1 MTDFAQTSPILT
13 LAPSSPRRLSMSA
26 VWQFWRRRANPAV
39 TLSVIVLLVLIVS
52 VLLADVIAPHDPGTI
67 NLRGRLMQPF
77 QDPAYI
83 LGTDATGRD
92 IFSRILYGGQVSLAV
107 SLFASIGGLLLG
119 TILGLVSGYTRGLVS
134 EIIMYLVDVQ
144 LALPFLLLAV
154 SVALVLGTSITVL
167 IGLAALST
175 WPIYARVVRSSV
187 LSLREREFVVAAQ
200 AVGASTIHIMRF
212 HLFPNLVAPLV
223 VLVMLNVGRII
234 LLESGLSFLGIG
246 VQPPTPSWGIMINEG
261 REYLSSAWWLS
272 IMPGIILILLTMAV
286 GTIGDWLRD
295 LMDVSLS

>member
-1 MTDFAQTSPILT
+1 MANVARPSSVLT
-13 LAPSSPRRLSMSA
+13 LSPAPAQRRIAGML
-26 VWQFWRRRANPAV
+26 WQFWKKRANLAV
-39 TLSVIVLLVLIVS
+39 TLSIVVLVLLLAA
-52 VLLADVIAPHDPGTI
+52 VLLADAIAPHSPGTI
-67 NLRGRLMQPF
+67 NLRSRLLPPF
-77 QDPAYI
+77 TDPAFP

-107 SLFASIGGLLLG
+107 SLFASIGGLALG
-119 TILGLVSGYTRGLVS
+119 TLLGLVSGYSRGLVS
-134 EIIMYLVDVQ
+134 DIIMYLVDVQ

-175 WPIYARVVRSSV
+175 WPVYARVVRGSV
-187 LSLREREFVVAAQ
+187 LTLREREFVVAAQ
-200 AVGASTIHIMRF
+200 AAGASHVHIMRW
-212 HLFPNLVAPLV
+212 HLLPNLVAPLV

-272 IMPGIILILLTMAV
+272 IMPGIVLILLTMAV

-295 LMDVSLS
+295 LMDVTLS